1 MESILILFQSIR
13 WQDLVDIVLNS
24 YILFRFYM
32 LFRITNVFRI
42 LIGLV
47 VLWIFQRIAV
57 LIGLVVTSWVI
68 QGITAAAALIIIVV
82 FRNEIRSVLQIK
94 NFRALFWGIPQPSV
108 KTPIQIISDSVVDLA
123 RKRIGALIVF
133 PGKENIRETVQSG
146 IPWNG
151 IISKEMITSIFWE
164 DNPVHDGA
172 VIIEDGRLQEVGVI
186 LPLTRRQDL
195 PSYYGTRHRAAV
207 GLAEASDALIIAVS
221 EERGTILIIKGS
233 TITPVLKKE
242 DLEKLLQEHLGM
254 LPKNPDRLKNEKI
267 ELCMAA
273 LVSFIMITSLWF
285 TITRGQDSLVT
296 LEIPIEYTNRNPAME
311 IQNTS
316 ADDIKIQLGGSG
328 TLMRSLHH
336 TQVRVTIDLSKSV
349 VGENIFTITKEN
361 ISFPPGFII
370 KSFSPAVVNVT
381 LDIPEKKELPVQVDW
396 TGKLPDNLRIERI
409 TLDPS
414 TIQIIGGRQV
424 LKDITTLYTEKVPL
438 ESLQSSRTLIVNLAL
453 SPASLKVAP
462 GSKDKI
468 SVECIVTEDNKNGR

>member
-164 DNPVHDGA
+164 DNPV
-172 VIIEDGRLQEVGVI
+172 
-186 LPLTRRQDL
+186 PLTRRQDL